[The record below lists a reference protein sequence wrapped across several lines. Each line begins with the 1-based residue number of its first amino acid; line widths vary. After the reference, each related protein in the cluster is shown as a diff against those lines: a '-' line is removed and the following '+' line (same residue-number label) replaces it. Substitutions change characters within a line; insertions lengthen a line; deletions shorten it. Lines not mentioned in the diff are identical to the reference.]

1 MERMGQGMN
10 FRKKKSALLALAFAA
25 LSTTAF
31 AADSADSFSDVPKD
45 HWSYEALDYLAKNG
59 VIEGYTDGTFQ
70 GNRTMSRYEMA
81 AIIAR
86 AMQASN
92 LDIGARSVLEKL
104 ETEYGSELSTLRAQ
118 VEQNTEDIKKNREAI
133 ERFKV
138 HGFVRTQYDYDKNT
152 DADTL
157 DRSANR
163 FYMDLRLDM
172 KVNDIWSVKVQSE
185 TNRHYND
192 GHLRSENAMN
202 DNAQQTW
209 SGHDGN
215 FQRIWV
221 EAQENGRWLNLG
233 RAWRGLGFQ
242 NVLFGNESDGFQ
254 FGIPIKG
261 TELTA
266 SGFWMASTGAGN
278 KESLYGVGLWG
289 AVGHNFDI
297 NVAYARSSLG
307 KNESY
312 TSGLIDHYEADAKT
326 QRFFPVY
333 NNSGLIDH
341 YEADPTTYRV
351 VPVYRNNDRTNMRS
365 YGYVVSAATNVA
377 KNVRLI
383 GDYVQTDADVQNK
396 SVALRLNY
404 KGTKLDDIGSF
415 GAYARYV
422 QYGKNGWLAGDD
434 EWGSTWNGTKGW
446 IVGFKYVPWKNV
458 EWETLF
464 SRQKRDY
471 GTSAEYNRTLLR
483 TQVDYHF

>member
-1 MERMGQGMN
+1 M
-10 FRKKKSALLALAFAA
+10 
-25 LSTTAF
+25 
-31 AADSADSFSDVPKD
+31 
-45 HWSYEALDYLAKNG
+45 
-59 VIEGYTDGTFQ
+59 
-70 GNRTMSRYEMA
+70 
-81 AIIAR
+81 
-86 AMQASN
+86 
-92 LDIGARSVLEKL
+92 
-104 ETEYGSELSTLRAQ
+104 
-118 VEQNTEDIKKNREAI
+118 
-133 ERFKV
+133 
-138 HGFVRTQYDYDKNT
+138 RTQYDYDKNT

-192 GHLRSENAMN
+192 GHMRSENAMN

-233 RAWRGLGFQ
+233 RTWRGLGFQ

-312 TSGLIDHYEADAKT
+312 TSGLIDHYEVNPAT
-326 QRFFPVY
+326 NIVFPVY
-333 NNSGLIDH
+333 
-341 YEADPTTYRV
+341 RQ
-351 VPVYRNNDRTNMRS
+351 NDRRNTRS
-365 YGYVVSAATNVA
+365 YGYVISAATNVA

>member
-1 MERMGQGMN
+1 MMKEEDASYGKEGTGMR
-10 FRKKKSALLALAFAA
+10 FYKKRTALLALAFAA
-25 LSTTAF
+25 LSATAF
-31 AADSADSFSDVPKD
+31 AADGADSFSDVPKD

-59 VIEGYTDGTFQ
+59 VIEGYADGTFQ

-81 AIIAR
+81 AITAR
-86 AMQASN
+86 AMQVSN

-104 ETEYGSELSTLRAQ
+104 EKEYGSELATLRAQ
-118 VEQNTEDIKKNREAI
+118 VEQNTEDIRKNREAI

-172 KVNDIWSVKVQSE
+172 KVNDIWTVKAQSE
-185 TNRHYND
+185 TNRHYNN
-192 GHLRSENAMN
+192 GHLRGENAMN
-202 DNAQQTW
+202 ENAQQTW

-221 EAQENGRWLNLG
+221 EAQQDGRWLNLG

-261 TELTA
+261 TNLTA

-312 TSGLIDHYEADAKT
+312 TSGLIDHYEADPVT
-326 QRFFPVY
+326 HRVFPVY
-333 NNSGLIDH
+333 RD
-341 YEADPTTYRV
+341 
-351 VPVYRNNDRTNMRS
+351 NDRTNPRS

-377 KNVRLI
+377 KNVRVI
-383 GDYVQTDADVQNK
+383 GDYVQTDADEQNK

-404 KGTKLDDIGSF
+404 KGTKLDDVGSF
-415 GAYARYV
+415 GVYARYV
-422 QYGKNGWLAGDD
+422 RYGANGWLAGDD

-471 GTSAEYNRTLLR
+471 GTSTEYNRSLLR
-483 TQVDYHF
+483 TQLDYHF

>member
-1 MERMGQGMN
+1 MR
-10 FRKKKSALLALAFAA
+10 FYKKKTALLALAFAA
-25 LSTTAF
+25 LSATAF
-31 AADSADSFSDVPKD
+31 AADGADSFSDVPKD

-81 AIIAR
+81 AITAR

-104 ETEYGSELSTLRAQ
+104 EKEYGSELATLRAQ
-118 VEQNTEDIKKNREAI
+118 VEQNTEDIRKNREAI

-172 KVNDIWSVKVQSE
+172 KVNDIWTVKAQSE
-185 TNRHYND
+185 TNRHYNN
-192 GHLRSENAMN
+192 GHLRGENAMN
-202 DNAQQTW
+202 ENAQQTW

-221 EAQENGRWLNLG
+221 EAQQDGRWLNLG

-261 TELTA
+261 TNLTA

-312 TSGLIDHYEADAKT
+312 TSGLIDHYEADPVT
-326 QRFFPVY
+326 HRVFPVY
-333 NNSGLIDH
+333 RD
-341 YEADPTTYRV
+341 
-351 VPVYRNNDRTNMRS
+351 NDRTNMRS

-383 GDYVQTDADVQNK
+383 GDYVQTDADEQNK

-404 KGTKLDDIGSF
+404 KGTKLDDVGSF
-415 GAYARYV
+415 GVYARYV
-422 QYGKNGWLAGDD
+422 RYGANGWLAGDD

-471 GTSAEYNRTLLR
+471 GTSAEYNRSLLR
-483 TQVDYHF
+483 TQLDYHF

>member
-1 MERMGQGMN
+1 MR
-10 FRKKKSALLALAFAA
+10 FYKKKTALLALAFAA
-25 LSTTAF
+25 LSATVF
-31 AADSADSFSDVPKD
+31 AADGADSFSDVPKD

-59 VIEGYTDGTFQ
+59 VIEGYADGTFQ

-81 AIIAR
+81 AITAR

-104 ETEYGSELSTLRAQ
+104 EKEYGSELATLRAQ

-172 KVNDIWSVKVQSE
+172 KVNDIWTVKAQSE

-221 EAQENGRWLNLG
+221 EAQQDGRWLNLG

-261 TELTA
+261 TNLTA

-312 TSGLIDHYEADAKT
+312 TSGLIDHYEVNPMT
-326 QRFFPVY
+326 NIVF
-333 NNSGLIDH
+333 
-341 YEADPTTYRV
+341 
-351 VPVYRNNDRTNMRS
+351 PVYRNNDRTNMRS

-377 KNVRLI
+377 KNVRVI
-383 GDYVQTDADVQNK
+383 GDYVQTDADEQNK

-404 KGTKLDDIGSF
+404 KGTKLDDVGSF
-415 GAYARYV
+415 GVYARYV
-422 QYGKNGWLAGDD
+422 RYGANGWLAGDD

-471 GTSAEYNRTLLR
+471 GTSAEYNRSLLR
-483 TQVDYHF
+483 TQLDYHF

>member
-1 MERMGQGMN
+1 MR
-10 FRKKKSALLALAFAA
+10 FYKKKTALLALAFAA
-25 LSTTAF
+25 LSATAF
-31 AADSADSFSDVPKD
+31 AADGADSFSDVPKD

-59 VIEGYTDGTFQ
+59 VIEGYADGTFQ

-81 AIIAR
+81 AITAR

-104 ETEYGSELSTLRAQ
+104 EKEYGSELATLRAQ
-118 VEQNTEDIKKNREAI
+118 VEQNTEDIRKNREAI

-172 KVNDIWSVKVQSE
+172 KVNDIWTVKAQSE
-185 TNRHYND
+185 TNRHYNN
-192 GHLRSENAMN
+192 GHLRGENAMN
-202 DNAQQTW
+202 ENAQQTW

-221 EAQENGRWLNLG
+221 EAQQDGRWLNLG

-254 FGIPIKG
+254 FGIPLKG
-261 TELTA
+261 TNLTA
-266 SGFWMASTGAGN
+266 SGFWMASTGPGN

-312 TSGLIDHYEADAKT
+312 TSGLIDHYEVNPMT
-326 QRFFPVY
+326 NIVF
-333 NNSGLIDH
+333 
-341 YEADPTTYRV
+341 
-351 VPVYRNNDRTNMRS
+351 PVYRNNDRTNMRS

-377 KNVRLI
+377 KNVRVI
-383 GDYVQTDADVQNK
+383 GDYVQTDADEQNK

-404 KGTKLDDIGSF
+404 KGTKLDDVGSF
-415 GAYARYV
+415 GVYARYV
-422 QYGKNGWLAGDD
+422 RYGANGWLAGDD

-471 GTSAEYNRTLLR
+471 GTSAEYNRSLLR
-483 TQVDYHF
+483 TQLDYHF

>member
-1 MERMGQGMN
+1 MR
-10 FRKKKSALLALAFAA
+10 FYKKRTALLALAFAA
-25 LSTTAF
+25 LSATAF
-31 AADSADSFSDVPKD
+31 AADGADSFSDVPKD

-81 AIIAR
+81 AITAR
-86 AMQASN
+86 AMQVSN

-104 ETEYGSELSTLRAQ
+104 EKEYGSELATLRAQ
-118 VEQNTEDIKKNREAI
+118 VEQNTEDIRKNREAI

-172 KVNDIWSVKVQSE
+172 KVNDIWTVKAQSE
-185 TNRHYND
+185 TNRHYNN
-192 GHLRSENAMN
+192 GHLRGENAMN
-202 DNAQQTW
+202 ENAQQTW

-221 EAQENGRWLNLG
+221 EAQQDGRWLNLG

-261 TELTA
+261 TNLTA

-312 TSGLIDHYEADAKT
+312 S
-326 QRFFPVY
+326 
-333 NNSGLIDH
+333 SGLIDH
-341 YEADPTTYRV
+341 YEADPVTHRV
-351 VPVYRNNDRTNMRS
+351 FPVYRDNDRTNMRS

-377 KNVRLI
+377 KNVRVI
-383 GDYVQTDADVQNK
+383 GDYVQTDADEQNK

-404 KGTKLDDIGSF
+404 KGTKLDDVGSF
-415 GAYARYV
+415 GVYARYV
-422 QYGKNGWLAGDD
+422 RYGANGWLAGDD

-471 GTSAEYNRTLLR
+471 GTSAEYNRSLLR
-483 TQVDYHF
+483 TQLDYHF

>member
-1 MERMGQGMN
+1 MR
-10 FRKKKSALLALAFAA
+10 FYKKKTALLALAFAA
-25 LSTTAF
+25 LSATAF
-31 AADSADSFSDVPKD
+31 AADGADSFSDVPKD

-81 AIIAR
+81 AITAR

-104 ETEYGSELSTLRAQ
+104 EKEYGSELAALRAQ
-118 VEQNTEDIKKNREAI
+118 VEQNTEDIRKNREAI

-172 KVNDIWSVKVQSE
+172 KVNDIWTVKAQSE

-221 EAQENGRWLNLG
+221 EAQQDGRWLNLG

-261 TELTA
+261 TNLTA

-312 TSGLIDHYEADAKT
+312 TSGLIDHYEADPVT
-326 QRFFPVY
+326 HRVFPVY
-333 NNSGLIDH
+333 RD
-341 YEADPTTYRV
+341 
-351 VPVYRNNDRTNMRS
+351 NDRTNPRS

-377 KNVRLI
+377 KNVRVI
-383 GDYVQTDADVQNK
+383 GDYVQTDADEQNK

-404 KGTKLDDIGSF
+404 KGTKLDDVGSF
-415 GAYARYV
+415 GVYARYV
-422 QYGKNGWLAGDD
+422 RYGANGWLAGDD

-471 GTSAEYNRTLLR
+471 GTSAEYNRSLLR
-483 TQVDYHF
+483 TQLDYHF

>member
-1 MERMGQGMN
+1 MR
-10 FRKKKSALLALAFAA
+10 FYKKRTALLALAFAA
-25 LSTTAF
+25 LSATAF
-31 AADSADSFSDVPKD
+31 AADGADSFSDVPKD

-81 AIIAR
+81 AITAR

-104 ETEYGSELSTLRAQ
+104 EKEYGSELATLRAQ
-118 VEQNTEDIKKNREAI
+118 VEQNTEDIRKNREAI

-172 KVNDIWSVKVQSE
+172 KVNDIWTVKAQSE
-185 TNRHYND
+185 TNRHYNN
-192 GHLRSENAMN
+192 GHMRGENAMN
-202 DNAQQTW
+202 ENAQQTW

-221 EAQENGRWLNLG
+221 EAQQDGRWLNLG

-261 TELTA
+261 TNLTA

-307 KNESY
+307 KNERY
-312 TSGLIDHYEADAKT
+312 TSGLIDHYEADPVT
-326 QRFFPVY
+326 HRVFPVY
-333 NNSGLIDH
+333 RD
-341 YEADPTTYRV
+341 
-351 VPVYRNNDRTNMRS
+351 NDRTNMRS

-377 KNVRLI
+377 KNVRVI
-383 GDYVQTDADVQNK
+383 GDYVQTDADEQNK

-404 KGTKLDDIGSF
+404 KGTKLDDVGSF
-415 GAYARYV
+415 GVYARYV
-422 QYGKNGWLAGDD
+422 RYGANGWLAGDD

-471 GTSAEYNRTLLR
+471 GTSAEYNRSLLR
-483 TQVDYHF
+483 TQLDYHF

>member
-1 MERMGQGMN
+1 MR
-10 FRKKKSALLALAFAA
+10 FYKKRTALLALAFAA
-25 LSTTAF
+25 LSATAF
-31 AADSADSFSDVPKD
+31 AADGADSFSDVPKD

-81 AIIAR
+81 AITAR

-104 ETEYGSELSTLRAQ
+104 EKEYGSELAALRAQ
-118 VEQNTEDIKKNREAI
+118 VEQNTEDIRKNREAI

-172 KVNDIWSVKVQSE
+172 KVNDIWTVKAQSE
-185 TNRHYND
+185 TNRHYNN
-192 GHLRSENAMN
+192 GHLRGENAMN
-202 DNAQQTW
+202 ENAQQTW

-221 EAQENGRWLNLG
+221 EAQQDGRWLNLG

-261 TELTA
+261 TNLTA

-312 TSGLIDHYEADAKT
+312 TSGLIDHYEVNPMT
-326 QRFFPVY
+326 NIVF
-333 NNSGLIDH
+333 
-341 YEADPTTYRV
+341 
-351 VPVYRNNDRTNMRS
+351 PVYRNNDRTNMRS

-377 KNVRLI
+377 KNVRVI
-383 GDYVQTDADVQNK
+383 GDYVQTDADAQNK

-404 KGTKLDDIGSF
+404 KGTKVDDVGSF
-415 GAYARYV
+415 GVYARYV
-422 QYGKNGWLAGDD
+422 RYGANGWLAGDD

-471 GTSAEYNRTLLR
+471 GTSAEYNRSLLR
-483 TQVDYHF
+483 TQLDYHF

>member
-1 MERMGQGMN
+1 MR
-10 FRKKKSALLALAFAA
+10 FHKKRTALLALAFAA
-25 LSTTAF
+25 LSATAF
-31 AADSADSFSDVPKD
+31 AADGADSFSDVPKD

-81 AIIAR
+81 AITAR

-104 ETEYGSELSTLRAQ
+104 EKEYGSELATLRAQ
-118 VEQNTEDIKKNREAI
+118 VEQNTEDIRKNREAI

-172 KVNDIWSVKVQSE
+172 KVNDIWTVKAQSE
-185 TNRHYND
+185 TNRHYNN
-192 GHLRSENAMN
+192 GHLRGENAMN
-202 DNAQQTW
+202 ENAQQTW

-221 EAQENGRWLNLG
+221 EAQQDGRWLNLG

-254 FGIPIKG
+254 FGIPIQG
-261 TELTA
+261 TNLTA

-307 KNESY
+307 KNERY
-312 TSGLIDHYEADAKT
+312 TSGLIDHYEADPVT
-326 QRFFPVY
+326 HRVFPVY
-333 NNSGLIDH
+333 K
-341 YEADPTTYRV
+341 
-351 VPVYRNNDRTNMRS
+351 NNDRTNKRS

-377 KNVRLI
+377 KNVRVI
-383 GDYVQTDADVQNK
+383 GDYVQTDADEQNK

-404 KGTKLDDIGSF
+404 KGTKLDDVGSF
-415 GAYARYV
+415 GVYARYV
-422 QYGKNGWLAGDD
+422 RYGANGWLAGDD

-471 GTSAEYNRTLLR
+471 GTSAEYNRSLLR
-483 TQVDYHF
+483 TQLDYHF

>member
-1 MERMGQGMN
+1 MR
-10 FRKKKSALLALAFAA
+10 FYKKRTALLALAFVA
-25 LSTTAF
+25 LSATAF
-31 AADSADSFSDVPKD
+31 AADGADSFSDVPKD

-81 AIIAR
+81 AITAR

-104 ETEYGSELSTLRAQ
+104 EKEYGSELATLRAQ

-172 KVNDIWSVKVQSE
+172 KVNDIWTVKAQSE
-185 TNRHYND
+185 TNRHYNN
-192 GHLRSENAMN
+192 GHLRGENAMN
-202 DNAQQTW
+202 ENAQQTW

-221 EAQENGRWLNLG
+221 EAQQDGRWLNLG

-254 FGIPIKG
+254 FGVPIKG
-261 TELTA
+261 TNLTV

-307 KNESY
+307 KNERY
-312 TSGLIDHYEADAKT
+312 TSGLIDHYEADPVT
-326 QRFFPVY
+326 HRLFPVY
-333 NNSGLIDH
+333 RD
-341 YEADPTTYRV
+341 
-351 VPVYRNNDRTNMRS
+351 NDRTNMRS

-377 KNVRLI
+377 KNVRVI
-383 GDYVQTDADVQNK
+383 GDYVQTDADEQNK

-404 KGTKLDDIGSF
+404 KGTKLDDVGSF
-415 GAYARYV
+415 GVYARYV
-422 QYGKNGWLAGDD
+422 RYGANGWLAGDD

-471 GTSAEYNRTLLR
+471 GTSAEYNRSLLR
-483 TQVDYHF
+483 TQLDYHF

>member
-1 MERMGQGMN
+1 MMKEEDASYGKEGTGMR
-10 FRKKKSALLALAFAA
+10 FYKKRTALLALAFAA
-25 LSTTAF
+25 LSATAF
-31 AADSADSFSDVPKD
+31 AADGADSFSDVPKD

-81 AIIAR
+81 AITAR

-104 ETEYGSELSTLRAQ
+104 EKEYGSELATLRAQ
-118 VEQNTEDIKKNREAI
+118 VEQNTEDIRKNREAI

-172 KVNDIWSVKVQSE
+172 KVNDIWTVKAQSE
-185 TNRHYND
+185 TNRHYNN
-192 GHLRSENAMN
+192 GHLRSENALGT
-202 DNAQQTW
+202 DTWQQTW

-221 EAQENGRWLNLG
+221 EAQQDGRWLNLG

-254 FGIPIKG
+254 FGIPIQG
-261 TELTA
+261 TNLTA

-307 KNESY
+307 KNERY
-312 TSGLIDHYEADAKT
+312 TSGLIDHYEADPVT
-326 QRFFPVY
+326 HRVFPVY
-333 NNSGLIDH
+333 RD
-341 YEADPTTYRV
+341 
-351 VPVYRNNDRTNMRS
+351 NDRTNMRS
-365 YGYVVSAATNVA
+365 YGYVISAATNVA
-377 KNVRLI
+377 KNVRVI
-383 GDYVQTDADVQNK
+383 GDYVQTDADEQNK

-404 KGTKLDDIGSF
+404 KGTKLDDVGSF
-415 GAYARYV
+415 GVYARYV
-422 QYGKNGWLAGDD
+422 RYGANGWLAGDD

-471 GTSAEYNRTLLR
+471 GTSAEYNRSLLR
-483 TQVDYHF
+483 TQLDYHF

>member
-1 MERMGQGMN
+1 MR
-10 FRKKKSALLALAFAA
+10 FYKKKTALLALAFAA
-25 LSTTAF
+25 LSATAF
-31 AADSADSFSDVPKD
+31 AADGADSFSDVPKD

-59 VIEGYTDGTFQ
+59 VIEGYADGTFQ

-81 AIIAR
+81 AITAR

-104 ETEYGSELSTLRAQ
+104 EKEYGSELATLRAQ
-118 VEQNTEDIKKNREAI
+118 VEQNTEDIRKNREAI

-157 DRSANR
+157 DRSSNR

-172 KVNDIWSVKVQSE
+172 KVNDIWTVKAQSE
-185 TNRHYND
+185 TNRHYNN
-192 GHLRSENAMN
+192 GHLRGENAMN
-202 DNAQQTW
+202 ENAQQTW

-221 EAQENGRWLNLG
+221 EAQQAGRWLNLG

-261 TELTA
+261 TNLPA

-312 TSGLIDHYEADAKT
+312 TSGLIDHYEADPVT
-326 QRFFPVY
+326 HRVFPVY
-333 NNSGLIDH
+333 RD
-341 YEADPTTYRV
+341 
-351 VPVYRNNDRTNMRS
+351 NDRTNPRS

-377 KNVRLI
+377 KNVRVI
-383 GDYVQTDADVQNK
+383 GDYVQTDADEQNK

-404 KGTKLDDIGSF
+404 KGTKLDDVGSF
-415 GAYARYV
+415 GVYARYV
-422 QYGKNGWLAGDD
+422 RYGANGWLAGDD

-471 GTSAEYNRTLLR
+471 GTSAEYNRSLLR
-483 TQVDYHF
+483 TQLDYHF

>member
-1 MERMGQGMN
+1 MR
-10 FRKKKSALLALAFAA
+10 FYKKRTALLALAFAA
-25 LSTTAF
+25 LSATAF
-31 AADSADSFSDVPKD
+31 AADGADSFSDVPKD

-81 AIIAR
+81 AITAR

-104 ETEYGSELSTLRAQ
+104 EKEYGSELATLRAQ
-118 VEQNTEDIKKNREAI
+118 VEQNTEDIRKNREAI

-172 KVNDIWSVKVQSE
+172 KVNDIWTVKAQSE
-185 TNRHYND
+185 TNRHYNN
-192 GHLRSENAMN
+192 GHLRGENAMN
-202 DNAQQTW
+202 ENAQQTW

-221 EAQENGRWLNLG
+221 EAQQDGRWLNLG

-261 TELTA
+261 TNLTA

-312 TSGLIDHYEADAKT
+312 TSGLIDHYEADPVT
-326 QRFFPVY
+326 HRVFP
-333 NNSGLIDH
+333 I
-341 YEADPTTYRV
+341 YRD
-351 VPVYRNNDRTNMRS
+351 NDRTNMRS

-377 KNVRLI
+377 KNVRVI
-383 GDYVQTDADVQNK
+383 GDYVQTDADEQNK

-404 KGTKLDDIGSF
+404 KGTKLDDVGSF
-415 GAYARYV
+415 GVYARYV
-422 QYGKNGWLAGDD
+422 RYGANGWLAGDD

-471 GTSAEYNRTLLR
+471 GTSAEYNRSLLR
-483 TQVDYHF
+483 TQLDYHF

>member
-1 MERMGQGMN
+1 MR
-10 FRKKKSALLALAFAA
+10 FYKKKTALLALAFAA
-25 LSTTAF
+25 LSATAF
-31 AADSADSFSDVPKD
+31 AADGADSFSDVPKD

-81 AIIAR
+81 AITAR

-104 ETEYGSELSTLRAQ
+104 EKEYGSELATLRAQ
-118 VEQNTEDIKKNREAI
+118 VEQNTEDIRKNREAI

-172 KVNDIWSVKVQSE
+172 KVNDIWTVKAQSE
-185 TNRHYND
+185 TNRHYNN
-192 GHLRSENAMN
+192 GHLRGENAMN
-202 DNAQQTW
+202 ENAQQTW

-221 EAQENGRWLNLG
+221 EAQQDGRWLNLG

-261 TELTA
+261 TNLTA

-312 TSGLIDHYEADAKT
+312 TSGLIDHYEADPVT
-326 QRFFPVY
+326 HRVFPVY
-333 NNSGLIDH
+333 RD
-341 YEADPTTYRV
+341 
-351 VPVYRNNDRTNMRS
+351 NDRTNMRS

-377 KNVRLI
+377 KNVRVI
-383 GDYVQTDADVQNK
+383 GDYVQTDADEQNK

-404 KGTKLDDIGSF
+404 KGTKLDDVGSF
-415 GAYARYV
+415 GVYARYV
-422 QYGKNGWLAGDD
+422 RYGANGWLAGDD

-471 GTSAEYNRTLLR
+471 GTSAEYNRSLLR
-483 TQVDYHF
+483 TQLDYHF

>member
-1 MERMGQGMN
+1 MMKEEDASYGKEGTGMR
-10 FRKKKSALLALAFAA
+10 FYKKKTALLALAFAA
-25 LSTTAF
+25 LSATVF
-31 AADSADSFSDVPKD
+31 AADGADSFSDVPKD

-59 VIEGYTDGTFQ
+59 VIEGYADGTFQ

-81 AIIAR
+81 AITAR

-104 ETEYGSELSTLRAQ
+104 EKEYGSELATLRAQ

-172 KVNDIWSVKVQSE
+172 KVNDIWTVKAQSE

-221 EAQENGRWLNLG
+221 EAQQDGRWLNLG

-261 TELTA
+261 TNLTA

-312 TSGLIDHYEADAKT
+312 TSGLIDHYEVNPMT
-326 QRFFPVY
+326 NIVF
-333 NNSGLIDH
+333 
-341 YEADPTTYRV
+341 
-351 VPVYRNNDRTNMRS
+351 PVYRNNDRTNMRS

-377 KNVRLI
+377 KNVRVI
-383 GDYVQTDADVQNK
+383 GDYVQTDADEQNK

-404 KGTKLDDIGSF
+404 KGTKLDDVGSF
-415 GAYARYV
+415 GVYARYV
-422 QYGKNGWLAGDD
+422 RYGANGWLAGDD

-471 GTSAEYNRTLLR
+471 GTSAEYNRSLLR
-483 TQVDYHF
+483 TQLDYHF

>member
-1 MERMGQGMN
+1 MMKEEDASYGKEGTGMR
-10 FRKKKSALLALAFAA
+10 FYKKKTALLALAFAA
-25 LSTTAF
+25 LSATAF
-31 AADSADSFSDVPKD
+31 AADGADSFSDVPKD

-59 VIEGYTDGTFQ
+59 VIEGYADGTFQ

-81 AIIAR
+81 AITAR

-104 ETEYGSELSTLRAQ
+104 EKEYDSELAALRAQ
-118 VEQNTEDIKKNREAI
+118 VEQNTEDIRKNREAI

-172 KVNDIWSVKVQSE
+172 KVNDIWTVKAQSE
-185 TNRHYND
+185 TNRHYNN
-192 GHLRSENAMN
+192 GHLRGENAMN
-202 DNAQQTW
+202 ENAQQTW

-221 EAQENGRWLNLG
+221 EAQQDGRWLNLG

-261 TELTA
+261 TNLTA

-312 TSGLIDHYEADAKT
+312 TSGLIDHYEADPVT
-326 QRFFPVY
+326 HRVFPVY
-333 NNSGLIDH
+333 RD
-341 YEADPTTYRV
+341 
-351 VPVYRNNDRTNMRS
+351 NDRTNMRS
-365 YGYVVSAATNVA
+365 YGYVISAATNVA
-377 KNVRLI
+377 KNVRVI
-383 GDYVQTDADVQNK
+383 GDYVQTDADEQNK

-404 KGTKLDDIGSF
+404 KGTKLDDVGSF
-415 GAYARYV
+415 GVYARYV
-422 QYGKNGWLAGDD
+422 RYGANGWLAGDD

-471 GTSAEYNRTLLR
+471 GTSAEYNRSLLR
-483 TQVDYHF
+483 TQLDYHF

>member
-1 MERMGQGMN
+1 MR
-10 FRKKKSALLALAFAA
+10 FYKKKTALLALAFAA
-25 LSTTAF
+25 LSATAF
-31 AADSADSFSDVPKD
+31 AADGADSFSDVPKD

-59 VIEGYTDGTFQ
+59 VIEGYADGTFQ

-81 AIIAR
+81 AITAR

-104 ETEYGSELSTLRAQ
+104 EKEYGSELATLRAQ
-118 VEQNTEDIKKNREAI
+118 VEQNTEDIRKNREAI

-172 KVNDIWSVKVQSE
+172 KVNDIWTVKAQSE
-185 TNRHYND
+185 TNRHYNN
-192 GHLRSENAMN
+192 GHLRGENAMN
-202 DNAQQTW
+202 ENAQQTW

-221 EAQENGRWLNLG
+221 EAQQDGRWLNLG

-261 TELTA
+261 TNLTA

-312 TSGLIDHYEADAKT
+312 TSGLIDHYEADPVT
-326 QRFFPVY
+326 HRVFPVY
-333 NNSGLIDH
+333 RD
-341 YEADPTTYRV
+341 
-351 VPVYRNNDRTNMRS
+351 NDRTNMRS

-377 KNVRLI
+377 KNVRVI
-383 GDYVQTDADVQNK
+383 GDYVQTDADEQNK

-415 GAYARYV
+415 GVYARYV
-422 QYGKNGWLAGDD
+422 RYGANGWLAGDD

-471 GTSAEYNRTLLR
+471 GTSAEYNRSLLR
-483 TQVDYHF
+483 TQLDYHF

>member
-1 MERMGQGMN
+1 MMKEEDASYGKEGTGMR
-10 FRKKKSALLALAFAA
+10 FYKKRTALLALAFAA
-25 LSTTAF
+25 LSATAF
-31 AADSADSFSDVPKD
+31 AADGADSFSDVPKD

-59 VIEGYTDGTFQ
+59 VIEGYADGTFQ

-81 AIIAR
+81 AITAR

-104 ETEYGSELSTLRAQ
+104 EKEYGSELATLRAQ

-172 KVNDIWSVKVQSE
+172 KVNDIWTVKAQSE
-185 TNRHYND
+185 TNRHYNN
-192 GHLRSENAMN
+192 GHLRGENAMN
-202 DNAQQTW
+202 ENAQQTW

-221 EAQENGRWLNLG
+221 EAQQDGRWLNLG

-261 TELTA
+261 TNLTA

-312 TSGLIDHYEADAKT
+312 TSGLIDHYEADPVT
-326 QRFFPVY
+326 HRVFPVY
-333 NNSGLIDH
+333 RD
-341 YEADPTTYRV
+341 
-351 VPVYRNNDRTNMRS
+351 NDRTNMRS

-377 KNVRLI
+377 KNVRVI
-383 GDYVQTDADVQNK
+383 GDYVQTDADEQNK

-404 KGTKLDDIGSF
+404 KGTKLDDVGSF
-415 GAYARYV
+415 GVYARYV
-422 QYGKNGWLAGDD
+422 RYGANGWLAGDD

-471 GTSAEYNRTLLR
+471 GTSAEYNRSLLR
-483 TQVDYHF
+483 TQLDYHF